1 MTVTEK
7 LPGQAGKSGESA
19 GNEVSLR
26 LPWLCV
32 WMWCQGG
39 DGQFFRVLPGMRARV
54 PLFCCL
60 FSFYSVNKNKETK
73 G

>member
-54 PLFCCL
+54 LNAAAHPVCCVDA
-60 FSFYSVNKNKETK
+60 S
-73 G
+73 